1 MGRYDGLTPSGDRS
15 ALRSYS
21 SPRLISVAH
30 DPSVSIHGPNV
41 GHEHTPA
48 APAVPPGVLHGDGVR
63 LVGRAAAR
71 AAEHGA

>member
-1 MGRYDGLTPSGDRS
+1 MARYDGLTPCGGKST
-15 ALRSYS
+15 LRSYS
-21 SPRLISVAH
+21 SPLLISVAH

-48 APAVPPGVLHGDGVR
+48 APAVPLGVLHGDGIR

-71 AAEHGA
+71 AARHGA